1 MNDMK
6 GFANVVLLMV
16 EREFNEKYLDP
27 LDLEEKFLFDISYDF
42 LRVTISK
49 YTWHYNSGDEE
60 KYTIEISMGHL
71 KREKY
76 DYDTFVKLKK
86 DFVNVLKENLF
97 NYYNDCHREMLIN
110 FMHKI
115 MNDYDLKTI
124 KCVGPR
130 SATEQNFLITQ
141 KDESCN

>member
-6 GFANVVLLMV
+6 GFVNVVLLMV
-16 EREFNEKYLDP
+16 ESEFNEKYLDS
-27 LDLEEKFLFDISYDF
+27 LDLKEKFLFNISYDF
-42 LRVTISK
+42 LKITISK
-49 YTWHYNSGDEE
+49 YTWHYESGDEE
-60 KYTIEISMGHL
+60 KYTTEISVGHL

-76 DYDTFVKLKK
+76 DYNTFVKLKE

-115 MNDYDLKTI
+115 MSDYDLETI
-124 KCVGPR
+124 KCVKPR

-141 KDESCN
+141 KEESCN